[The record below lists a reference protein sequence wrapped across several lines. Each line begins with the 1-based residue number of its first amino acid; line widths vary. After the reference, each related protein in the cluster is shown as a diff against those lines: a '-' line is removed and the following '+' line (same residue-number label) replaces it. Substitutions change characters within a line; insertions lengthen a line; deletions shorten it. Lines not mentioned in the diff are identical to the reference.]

1 MLKRVTNVVDLVF
14 LLQGKHLILLAQHDC
29 QPFPPSMK
37 SSAFGVLTL
46 YVILGNFCNF
56 LVYLRM
62 HSPRIEQLVLTR
74 ITDSVDLVFL
84 LQDKH
89 LILLA
94 QHDCQPFPPSM

>member
-1 MLKRVTNVVDLVF
+1 MVDLVF
-14 LLQGKHLILLAQHDC
+14 LLQGKHLILLAQNDC
-29 QPFPPSMK
+29 QPFPPGMK

-56 LVYLRM
+56 WVYLRM

-89 LILLA
+89 LILLP
-94 QHDCQPFPPSM
+94 QHDCQPFPPIM